1 MLWETHLQ
9 FPLHA
14 VAVWFLL
21 ILLEADDDHIPFV
34 SANPEFLLP

>member
-1 MLWETHLQ
+1 MWEIHLQ

-21 ILLEADDDHIPFV
+21 ILSEADDDHIPFV